1 MTEFS
6 RQLVIY
12 RNQKRFMNTTSTV
25 PATVSLGNN
34 GPQVTPLGVGT
45 WSWGDSLFW
54 DYGKGY
60 DQSQVR
66 EAFQASVAANITL
79 FDTAEVYGLGKSER
93 LLGQFAQENHT
104 EVAIATKYFPLP
116 WRVFP
121 QSVEQALTNSLQ
133 RLQINSIPLYQVHVP
148 FTFFMNQETL
158 MDALAKEVKR
168 GRIEAIGVS
177 NYSASQMRAAHE
189 QLQKHGVELASNQVP
204 YSLLNRKI
212 ESNGI
217 WQIAQE
223 LGIRIIAYSPLA
235 QGLLT
240 GKYTGQEKPTG
251 ARSLDPRFKP
261 SGVNKISP
269 VINALQTLG
278 EKYQKTPAQVA
289 LNWLMI
295 QGAIPIPGAKN
306 AKQAQ
311 QNAGAL
317 GWQLDSEDTQ
327 GLDRVSQPWLKG

>member
-1 MTEFS
+1 M
-6 RQLVIY
+6 
-12 RNQKRFMNTTSTV
+12 

-60 DQSQVR
+60 DQTQVQ
-66 EAFQASVAANITL
+66 EAFQASVEAQITL
-79 FDTAEVYGLGKSER
+79 FDTAEVYGLGESER
-93 LLGQFAQENHT
+93 LLGEFTRKSGTA
-104 EVAIATKYFPLP
+104 VAIATKYFPLP

-121 QSVEQALTNSLQ
+121 QSVGEALTKSLQ
-133 RLQINSIPLYQVHVP
+133 RLQVNSIPLYQVHVP

-158 MDALAKEVKR
+158 MDALAEEVKQ
-168 GRIEAIGVS
+168 GRIEAVGVS
-177 NYSASQMRAAHE
+177 NYSASQMREAQK
-189 QLQKHGVELASNQVP
+189 QLQKRGVHLASNQVP

-217 WQIAQE
+217 WETAQD
-223 LGIRIIAYSPLA
+223 LGVTIIAYSPLA

-261 SGVNKISP
+261 SGMNQVSP
-269 VINALQTLG
+269 VINSLRELA
-278 EKYQKTPAQVA
+278 EKYEKTPAQIA
-289 LNWLMI
+289 LNWLI
-295 QGAIPIPGAKN
+295 TQGAIPIPGAKN
-306 AKQAQ
+306 ADQAQ

-317 GWQLDSEDTQ
+317 GWQLDSEDFQ
-327 GLDRVSQPWLKG
+327 KLESVSQPWLKG

>member
-1 MTEFS
+1 
-6 RQLVIY
+6 
-12 RNQKRFMNTTSTV
+12 MNTTSTV

-60 DQSQVR
+60 DQNQVR
-66 EAFQASVAANITL
+66 EAFQASVEANITL
-79 FDTAEVYGLGKSER
+79 FDTAEVYGLGESER
-93 LLGQFAQENHT
+93 LLGRFAQENNT
-104 EVAIATKYFPLP
+104 DVAIATKYFPLP
-116 WRVFP
+116 WRISR
-121 QSVEQALTNSLQ
+121 QSVREALTKSLE
-133 RLQINSIPLYQVHVP
+133 RLQVDSIPLYQVHTP
-148 FTFFMNQETL
+148 FSFFMNQETL
-158 MDALAKEVKR
+158 MDALAEEVKQ
-168 GRIEAIGVS
+168 GRIEAVGVS
-177 NYSASQMRAAHE
+177 NYSASQMREAHE
-189 QLQKHGVELASNQVP
+189 HLQKRGVPLASNQVQ

-217 WQIAQE
+217 WQTAQE
-223 LGIRIIAYSPLA
+223 LGVKIIAYSPLA

-269 VINALQTLG
+269 VINALQKLG
-278 EKYQKTPAQVA
+278 ETYQKTPAQVA
-289 LNWLMI
+289 LNWLMT

-317 GWQLDSEDTQ
+317 GWQLDSQDSQ
-327 GLDRVSQPWLKG
+327 DLDRLSQPWLKG